1 MESLLREIPL
11 YFRLLKVCKC
21 KQITDTKGCFSEKCH
36 ILSTPKFLKAP
47 SNFELFTALNSPE
60 QE

>member
-21 KQITDTKGCFSEKCH
+21 KQTTDTKGVLFRKMPHFKHPQIPEGT
-36 ILSTPKFLKAP
+36 LKF
-47 SNFELFTALNSPE
+47 
-60 QE
+60 